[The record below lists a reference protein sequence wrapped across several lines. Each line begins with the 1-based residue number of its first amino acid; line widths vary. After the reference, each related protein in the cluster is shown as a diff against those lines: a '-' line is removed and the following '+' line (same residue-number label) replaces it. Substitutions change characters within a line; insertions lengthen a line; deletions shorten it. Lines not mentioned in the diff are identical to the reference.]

1 MGTKLRALTVAL
13 TLGFALVAAG
23 SSAADV
29 PVPEIQDNA
38 LAFAPIPSLPT
49 ADPCVFNEL
58 LADAHGNWTGPF
70 NPGTLL
76 QFFFFRVDLCTD
88 QTLVRIAPPPGGP
101 NSFISIDASDFIVS
115 PRHDSADLNVTLP
128 AEDSS
133 LGAPATVSLHWAS
146 TRAQSD
152 GSATVTG
159 TISSGSFSFVL
170 DNSIVWHPFG
180 SASFPQAGLW
190 HCVNS
195 PINEKPGCIH
205 Q

>member
-13 TLGFALVAAG
+13 TLAFALVAAG
-23 SSAADV
+23 SSTADV
-29 PVPEIQDNA
+29 PVAVPEIQDDA

-49 ADPCVFNEL
+49 ADPCVFNEF
-58 LADAHGNWTGPF
+58 LADAHGNWIGPF

-76 QFFFFRVDLCTD
+76 QFFFFKVDLCTG
-88 QTLVRIAPPPGGP
+88 QTLVRISVP
-101 NSFISIDASDFIVS
+101 SFTPIDASDFIVS
-115 PRHDSADLNVTLP
+115 PTHDSADLNVTLP
-128 AEDSS
+128 AEDST

-170 DNSIVWHPFG
+170 DNSVVWHPFG
-180 SASFPQAGLW
+180 SPSFPWVGLW

-195 PINEKPGCIH
+195 PIDRHSPDCTSR
-205 Q
+205 

>member
-13 TLGFALVAAG
+13 TLAFALVAAG
-23 SSAADV
+23 SSTADV
-29 PVPEIQDNA
+29 PVAVPEIQDDA

-49 ADPCVFNEL
+49 ADPCVFNEF
-58 LADAHGNWTGPF
+58 LADVHGNWIGPF

-76 QFFFFRVDLCTD
+76 QFFFFKVDLCTD
-88 QTLVRIAPPPGGP
+88 QTLVRIAVP
-101 NSFISIDASDFIVS
+101 SFSPIDASDFIVS
-115 PRHDSADLNVTLP
+115 PTHDSAELNVTLP

-146 TRAQSD
+146 TRAQSG

-170 DNSIVWHPFG
+170 DNSVVWHPFG
-180 SASFPQAGLW
+180 SASFPWAGLW

-195 PINEKPGCIH
+195 PIDRHSPGCISM
-205 Q
+205 